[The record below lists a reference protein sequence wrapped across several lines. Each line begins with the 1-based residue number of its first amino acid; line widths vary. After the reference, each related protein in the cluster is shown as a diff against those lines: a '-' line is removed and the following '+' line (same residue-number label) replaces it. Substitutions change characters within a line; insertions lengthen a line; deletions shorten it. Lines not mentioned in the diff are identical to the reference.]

1 MRAAVLTPDLSQPPL
16 SVEDWPLPAV
26 PDGWVLVKLKRAA
39 LNRLDEMTVRDRADF
54 TTPVVIGSDGAGTIA
69 QVSSTV
75 TTVAVGEEVIVSPS
89 LWWGDDEA
97 APGPRYEILGAP
109 TQGTHAQYVAI
120 PAENAY
126 PKPEELSWDEAAAL
140 PLAGMTAWRAL
151 VTRGRLAAGET
162 VIIGAASSGVG
173 SYAVQ
178 LATALGARVVAV
190 TSSPE
195 KATEARAL
203 GAAEVVLRDSDD
215 FADQLAAATD
225 GRADL
230 SLDPTG
236 ALWQPFLAATRPG
249 GRLVALGQMASAQA
263 TVRVQTVYWRQVD
276 ILGSSMG
283 SPADF
288 DALLDNLAAHPW
300 RPVIDSVHPLSEIAA
315 AYDRLD
321 SPERVGKVVIDVE
334 D

>member
-1 MRAAVLTPDLSQPPL
+1 MRAAVLTPDLSQPPI
-16 SVEDWPLPAV
+16 SVAEWPTPGV

-54 TTPVVIGSDGAGTIA
+54 KSPVYIGSYGAGVNA
-69 QVSSTV
+69 QVSSSV
-75 TTVAVGEEVIVSPS
+75 TTVAVGDEVIVSPS

-97 APGPRYEILGAP
+97 APGPQYEILGAP

-126 PKPEELSWDEAAAL
+126 PKPAELSWDEAAAL

-162 VIIGAASSGVG
+162 VVIGAASSGVG

-190 TSSPE
+190 TSSAE
-195 KATEARAL
+195 KATEAKVL
-203 GAAEVVLRDSDD
+203 GAEEVVRRDRDD
-215 FADQLAAATD
+215 LAEQLAAATG

-288 DALLDNLAAHPW
+288 GALLDNLAAHPW
-300 RPVIDSVHPLSEIAA
+300 RPVIDSVYPLSDIAA
-315 AYDRLD
+315 AYQRLD
-321 SPERVGKVVIDVE
+321 SLERVGKVVIDV
-334 D
+334 DN

>member
-1 MRAAVLTPDLSQPPL
+1 MRAAVLTPDLSQPPI
-16 SVEDWPLPAV
+16 SVAAWPTPGV

-54 TTPVVIGSDGAGTIA
+54 TSPVVIGSDGAGVVA
-69 QVSSTV
+69 QVSSSV
-75 TTVAVGEEVIVSPS
+75 TTVAVGDEVIVSPS

-97 APGPRYEILGAP
+97 APGPQYEILGAP

-126 PKPEELSWDEAAAL
+126 PKPAELSWDEAAAL

-162 VIIGAASSGVG
+162 VVIGAASSGVG

-190 TSSPE
+190 TSSAE
-195 KATEARAL
+195 KATEAKVL
-203 GAAEVVLRDSDD
+203 GAEEVVRRDRDD
-215 FADQLAAATD
+215 LAEQLAAATG

-288 DALLDNLAAHPW
+288 GALLDNLAAHPW
-300 RPVIDSVHPLSEIAA
+300 RPVIDSVYPLSDIAA
-315 AYDRLD
+315 AYQRLD
-321 SPERVGKVVIDVE
+321 SLERVGKVVIDV
-334 D
+334 DN